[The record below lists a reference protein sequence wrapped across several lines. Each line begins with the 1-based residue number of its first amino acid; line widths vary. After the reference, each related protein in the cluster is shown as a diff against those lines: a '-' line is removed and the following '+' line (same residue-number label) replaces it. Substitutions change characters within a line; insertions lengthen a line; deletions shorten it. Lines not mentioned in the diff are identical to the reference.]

1 MFTALHALHAPA
13 ALIALLGGLAA
24 SQSASASASTVT
36 FDDLITGQTAYFFD
50 GDGDGIND
58 VNFSTVD
65 PSGFNT
71 IGPGLNQLYIHEP
84 GLEGGSMLATD
95 LKVEYL
101 HGATDSISFGFAINA
116 AAVGPTSYASLR
128 LYDVNDQLL
137 AASGPVLGAFENT
150 PGGVS
155 SFPEGRLSLSFAGV
169 AAYGLFDFSSDSAF
183 GRYIIDDF
191 SGQFG
196 SVVPEP
202 SALLLLLLG
211 LGGLATYK
219 KKFSA

>member
-1 MFTALHALHAPA
+1 MFSARHALHAPA
-13 ALIALLGGLAA
+13 ALLALLGGLAA
-24 SQSASASASTVT
+24 SQPASALSSTVT

-58 VNFSTVD
+58 VNFSTMD

-84 GLEGGSMLATD
+84 GLEGSSMLLTD
-95 LKVEYL
+95 LKVEFL

-116 AAVGPTSYASLR
+116 AAVGPSSYASLR
-128 LYDVNDQLL
+128 LYDANDLLL
-137 AASGPVLGAFENT
+137 ADSGPVLGGFETT
-150 PGGVS
+150 PGGLS

-169 AAYGLFDFSSDSAF
+169 AAYGLFDFSSDNDF

-211 LGGLATYK
+211 LSCVATYK
-219 KKFSA
+219 QKFST